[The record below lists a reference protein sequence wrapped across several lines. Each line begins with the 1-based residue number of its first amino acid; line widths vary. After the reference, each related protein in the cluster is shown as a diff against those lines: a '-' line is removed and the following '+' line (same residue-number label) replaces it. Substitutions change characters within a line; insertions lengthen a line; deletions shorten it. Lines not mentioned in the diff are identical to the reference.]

1 VRRITFAS
9 AILEAQEHLLAHDP
23 SVFVIGLGVPTTAG
37 VFGTTTGLVEKF
49 GSDRVLDMPASE
61 NGMTGIG
68 VGAAIA
74 GMRPIMV
81 HNRVDFAVLAMEPI
95 VNQAAKWFY
104 TYGGQV
110 SCPLTVR
117 LIIGRGWGQGPQ
129 HSQSLQAWF
138 AHVPGLKVVMPT
150 TPSDA
155 KQLLIAAVNDPA
167 PVIVLEHRWLYDT
180 VGTVEV
186 NSTGEHLGRSRL
198 MTVGTDVTLVSCS
211 YMTLECLEA
220 ARLLKTIGL
229 SASVIDLRTVSP
241 LDMTTIIDSVSH
253 TRRLVVADT
262 GHTWF
267 GLSGEIVARVTE
279 SGINLRS
286 RPLRYGLPNAPT
298 PTASSLT
305 DTYYPRAID
314 IARGVA
320 SQIMGSD
327 APFIVDPDLD
337 KPLDWPQRAFTG
349 PY

>member
-1 VRRITFAS
+1 VRKISFAS

-23 SVFVIGLGVPTTAG
+23 SVFVIGLGVPTSAG
-37 VFGTTTGLVEKF
+37 VFGTTVGLVEKF
-49 GSDRVLDMPASE
+49 GPDRVLDMPASE
-61 NGMTGIG
+61 NGMTGMG

-180 VGTVEV
+180 VGPVAAQ
-186 NSTGEHLGRSRL
+186 STGEQLGESRL
-198 MTVGTDVTLVSCS
+198 MAEGTDVTLVSCS
-211 YMTLECLEA
+211 YMTLECIEA
-220 ARLLKTIGL
+220 ARLLATIGV
-229 SASVIDLRTVSP
+229 SASVVDLRTVSP
-241 LDMTTIIDSVSH
+241 LDMTTILGSVEH

-267 GLSGEIVARVTE
+267 GISGEILARVAE
-279 SGINLRS
+279 AGINLLS

-298 PTASSLT
+298 PTTAALS
-305 DTYYPRAID
+305 DVYYPRAID
-314 IARGVA
+314 IARGV
-320 SQIMGSD
+320 SREIMGPN
-327 APFIVDPDLD
+327 APLIEDPDLG